1 LVGVT
6 GITFDVEHLD
16 ATVNPDAVDWHS
28 VDSSLSMDGSVT
40 LAASGTAEISVGG
53 FVSVAG
59 GFTLTK
65 SGTLLVATLTGASA
79 FVGIGGSVSG
89 FVVTPGSLGFS
100 ATAGEVDVALQSGQY
115 GVEVKDVSG
124 SLIGVSGITFDV
136 EHLDAT
142 VNPDAVDW
150 NSVDS
155 SLTMD
160 GSVTLAASG
169 TAEVSAAG
177 FVALAGSFS
186 LTKSGT
192 LLVATVT
199 GASAFAGVGGSV
211 SGFVVTPGSL
221 GFSATVGEVDVALQS
236 GQYGVEVKDL
246 TASLVGVPLITLDV
260 EHMNATVNPG
270 AIDWNSLDSSLSMDG
285 TITLAASG
293 TAEAAVASFVSVA
306 GGFTLTETGT
316 LLVATLSGASAFVGV
331 GGSVSGYVVT
341 PGSLGFGA
349 TAGEVDVALQA
360 GHYGVEVKN
369 LSASLVGVPGITF
382 DVEHL
387 DATVNPDAIDWHSL
401 DSSLTMDGTIT
412 LAASGTAEVA
422 VASFVSV
429 AGGFSLTKT
438 GTLLVAKLTGASA
451 FVGIGGSVSGFVV
464 TPGSLGFSA
473 TVGEVDVA
481 LQDSHYGVDVKD
493 AAGSLV
499 GVPAITFD
507 VEHLDA
513 TVNPDSI
520 DWHTADSSLTMDGT
534 VTLAAS
540 GTAEVS
546 AAGFVA
552 LAGSFSFT
560 ENGTLLRVTLTN
572 ASAFVGIGG
581 SVSGFAVVPGS
592 VGISATAGTVD
603 VALQTGHYGVEVKN
617 LAGQLVGVPGLT
629 FQVSGVDAVANPEGI
644 DWHSI
649 DSTLTMDGNTRI
661 GASGSVALSAFG
673 FVWAAGAFT
682 LSDATIT
689 AGSLLAMTLSHVSAL
704 VGIGG
709 GFSGISGS
717 DVSAA
722 TVDTSDAIGVYATAD
737 EVDVATLVVSPTVT
751 HLGVEVKNLSGGLT
765 GIGGV
770 TITVHGLDAQVD
782 PDGFDWHG
790 LYTTAGAPVPSFT
803 MDGTKTVHASGT
815 LEVAFG
821 GFLTGSSGFDISK
834 STVNVGSPSLTG
846 ANLLVVTLTAPTLSI
861 GAGSFGI
868 TLGGSGATV
877 TIAALTPATPDGR
890 SWTAV
895 QSSNLGGSLTLGSFV
910 TATVSGV
917 AIDVNSATD
926 ASPLDWNGVDGSG
939 ITLGGTTAFSVSGTL
954 TDLSIAGGL
963 ITGSSTFTVSE
974 STIDVTVGGTTLT
987 GAELLTLG
995 LGSLN
1000 LSVGSASGPH
1010 FSITGGSLAVAALS
1024 APMPSVGT
1032 DTRSWL
1038 GVIGAVTSASLVSGI
1053 PDLSLTVT
1061 SLTLRLNQA
1070 SGAYTNGASVDA
1082 TPLDWTTA
1090 LDLNTNGTFGEMP
1103 DDQLTVGSIP
1113 IDLTG
1118 ATFTISGTAS
1128 VQLFG
1133 MITGTVAFAFQQQ
1146 TVSVDVDRDGTLEL
1160 PVSGTAWARGPPGPD
1175 LTNATLTTF
1184 GLSVP
1189 SGQTLTFGVGGVG
1202 FSVSAG
1208 SLALAIVTPSA
1219 SAQAAGDSRSWLAL
1233 NAQITAAT
1241 FTGIP
1246 GLTLTVTALTVGIN
1260 RASGTYTDPTTHA
1273 AVSTQPLDWTKSLD
1287 LDGDGVFGEDTTH
1300 NPGHNDQLS
1309 VAIGGGSPVAIAFT
1323 GTTALRVSGTATISF
1338 ESLISGTV
1346 GFALATQTVTGTDL
1360 GGVSGLASASLTT
1373 LALTATSLFVGYGDV
1388 GFQISGGGLAIASL
1402 TPTDTNDHRSWLG
1415 LQADLSAGS
1424 LNGVPGLTFAVS
1436 SLQISTNTAGGG
1448 ASPLD
1453 WTKVQTGGVAVLDAN
1468 GATHTIAMTADTPLV
1483 ISGDA
1488 SIDVAGLLSG
1498 SAHFVISQS
1507 TVDIPSMSLT
1517 GANLLTIALSNV
1529 HFAVGTTSI
1538 GAQIGGGNLT
1548 IGLLVAASGP
1558 QRWFGLS
1565 SSGVSASLV
1574 LPGVTATIADLSV
1587 QVNEASGGATA
1598 LDWALLPVNPLGPL
1612 SGDQLSAEG
1621 TLENLSI
1628 FGILSGSA
1636 HVSFARQTVDVQLSG
1651 GTILQGATL
1660 VSFSLGLGGGNTLQ
1674 AGVPGFGLTVT
1685 DGTLLVAAI
1694 APAASSDGRRWI
1706 AVQGNGLA
1714 ATLTIPGI
1722 TATVSSLDVSFNT
1735 GTGGA
1740 SAIDWTTAVGH
1751 YDSGSSMFMASP
1763 VDVATG
1769 GGSTPVTLTSAVLS
1783 LSGHLTLSIGTFLT
1797 LAADF
1802 VLTRS
1807 NVALDL
1813 NGDGTADITTATLLT
1828 LGLSGVT
1835 GSLGV
1840 SGGPSIQLSGG
1851 SFALAAIATTDG
1863 ATWTAIEGTVTSA
1876 SLVGIP
1882 GLTLDASSLTLKV
1895 NTASGTYG
1903 SSHTVAA
1910 PLNWTT
1916 ALDLDSNGHFG
1927 QSADQLT
1934 VGSTGIN
1941 LSGALLAATGT
1952 AHLRLFDGFVDGTVS
1967 FSFQQQTVSV
1977 DVDGDGT
1984 ITQAGSD
1991 GSWAR
1996 GPPGPG
2002 PDLESATLTTIGI
2015 VIPVGHPL
2023 TIGAGG
2029 VGFSVASGSLSLAA
2043 ISPID
2048 TTNDTRS
2055 WLALTGQIAN
2065 GTFSGITGVTLTVTS
2080 LGIDLNQA
2088 SGAYTDPTNGHVF
2101 DAQPLD
2107 WTKDVGTDTGGTF
2120 THSPVSIT
2128 TPTPTGPVTQTIT
2141 DTTGTFEVTGVATVD
2156 LFGIVSGTIG
2166 FAFSTKT
2173 VTNVDLGTNGTLAS
2187 GTLTTIAV
2195 TASNVFVGAGGIGF
2209 QVSGGTFALAYLTD
2223 GGSRSWTAI
2232 EGSLTGGALTGI
2244 PGVTL
2249 SVGSLTVETNSA
2261 TGADPIDWSTAF
2273 PGLVVTDA
2281 LGGSHPIDISGDL
2294 SLSVSGTGATV
2305 DLFGLVS
2312 GTTDFS
2318 LTKSTVTGT
2327 NLGGVAGLSSATLTT
2342 IGLSNASITLGTSD
2356 VGFSVTGG
2364 SLTVAILSPAVT
2376 TDARRWTAISA
2387 TLGSASL
2394 NGIPGVTLSA
2404 TGLEIDVNQASTG
2417 ATPLDWTQV
2426 PGAPV
2431 SFSGPLLEIAG
2442 TADIAIGSFV
2452 FVHGSFV
2459 FETGGDV
2466 YVTPSGTMQ
2475 TVHVSLLELGIG
2487 DASVFAGV
2495 GATDASGAGGIGVSL
2510 THVTLG
2516 IALMKEIG
2524 GSGRSY
2530 YALSASGGA
2539 TLIGVPG
2546 ITLNGTVQVQVNS
2559 ASTGPAVDFTQL
2571 AAGKL
2576 SIPTAAGT
2584 SAPTVDLAFTGQLL
2598 QVSGSLTLSI
2608 DHFASISGSFA
2619 FQQGG
2624 SVDVTTE
2631 GGGTGSTTALEIG
2644 ASNASAFFGVGADN
2658 PSAPGAMGLSI
2669 TNVTFG
2675 LALLKATAPIDGAT
2689 SFVALKASG
2698 NVALVGIT
2706 GITASITNA
2715 SVSVNEAYDAG
2726 GNVIAQAVNFS
2737 GHNLSIATGGAPVV
2751 LDFSGTTFEAQGT
2764 IAIAIG
2770 SFVYVSGTVAFT
2782 KGTTLSGAHIAG
2794 GGVAPDLSVMTIGA
2808 TGASAFFGVGAH
2820 DSSGAGGIGLSL
2832 TDVDFGLALLK
2843 PADGSAGSYYALK
2856 ANVGS
2861 VGLVGVPGVTVSASG
2876 VTFAINGSDQ
2886 AGVALDF
2893 TGHTLSIPTGGTP
2906 VTIDFTGSLL
2916 QASGTITLGIAG
2928 ASLTAFMTFQE
2939 TTDSSGPV
2947 IDISVS
2953 SISATLGSLSTG
2965 TLPAV
2970 GLLEIGHGGI
2980 AGSLT
2985 ITGLHFSVGNTS
2997 SFGASFTSDATLAF
3011 NTSSVAVN
3019 TTINSFPLSVPAGS
3033 FFSITLTNA
3042 ELDLYV
3048 GSSTP
3053 YQLGGTFA
3061 IQVQNGTTIIAATG
3075 VHIMFG
3081 YSGIGTVTLT
3091 NGQGAIVIGSS
3102 GVAGVLTG
3110 DFAGNLTSLGASANA
3125 QVSLSFNTSQTAAV
3139 NQTVTLAGHSI
3150 TVNVAAGAWLLGLTN
3165 ATVSFGGFLTLSGN
3179 FAFGSGA
3186 NGSTVYGA
3194 NDVEVFFGD
3203 GPYRLADGSVNP
3215 DAIGILVDDGFVGA
3229 VKESDG
3235 TFAIYAQ
3242 GHAQLVGLDGL
3253 KVDGLVTIKVNQT
3266 GRAVI
3271 DQIPTPL
3278 GADPMPLMPFTTGA
3292 YTETVTG
3299 DLTLSAAGVF
3309 TVGGT
3314 FAFTLQPSGRVDV
3327 DIPSAHVDIN
3337 VPINGVM
3344 TEVFGLRGDA
3354 KFSFG
3359 GGLGF
3364 QLQRL
3369 TLDGVTILG
3378 HDLDLGIST
3387 GPALPPTAELVLPY
3401 AGQDIDVATLNTNG
3415 YIEVQYTD
3423 NSGAGLNVAS
3433 ITDSDNEIALTGAA
3447 AAGVTLHGAG
3457 IQVDPVNNPG
3467 LFKYTFDGHFVTTD
3481 SDPYHQV
3488 GVEFLAGSFS
3498 DAHGTT
3504 STASHAQFFLF
3515 GTSDPVVPT
3524 AQLGSPLNGASIALD
3539 AFQARQ
3545 YVDVTFAGDG
3555 TITGVSSSTITV
3567 TDNGTTLT
3575 VGAPTQL
3582 SASTWRFALTGT
3594 VAAGTVVV
3602 NFAAGGWTLTDAGGS
3617 HPGESGTASFT
3628 ITQSNADGGS
3638 TSSPFTLGP
3647 LSVTGGSITLADTS
3661 FSKGKL
3667 TLTIA
3672 IGLDSATLDF
3682 GGASA
3687 SLTGIVGTFDIQID
3701 LLQALQAINN
3711 PSALL
3716 SAFSVP
3722 GAFTL
3727 KVASLNVTVPGAL
3740 LVTATQINVAYNP
3753 NQDQS
3758 YTSGHPLVTV
3768 GTASITFPSF
3778 AGVGGNVSGLKVY
3791 SNGFSVDS
3799 AGIHVAP
3806 AGGINLLNLLVF
3818 NDLEVD
3824 IDHFGVSIDSGTVNF
3839 HGGVGGTSGI
3849 TVKSSGVQFLPG
3861 KTVNGSITDGPD
3873 ADHWAVTA
3881 TFQFDS
3887 SGFKAFVFNAD
3898 QLTINLGSFLQLTAS
3913 NFSINTG
3920 AGPSDPL
3927 VSFGSAG
3934 ATINVAGLTISG
3946 SATSFA
3952 FLGDGSFRA
3961 GTNFGVTLSVG
3972 SADGSSFAWP
3982 SWLPIRIDSIGI
3994 QWPNI
3999 NTDPTNFLLTLSAD
4013 VTGIKGIDGLEF
4025 SGSIQGI
4032 QIDIGKLL
4040 AGEFPIV
4047 GISSIGVEVKGNLF
4061 GGQIDA
4067 ELIGGIVK
4075 LDASGNMI
4083 ADTDTTTP
4091 VASRVF
4097 FAGLSG
4103 SFSMAGIGGFSI
4115 QLALSELG
4123 PLSVVIGVTLPTG
4136 ITLDPDTGL
4145 TINDFVGGVQFFQ
4158 TLPSLDDPME
4168 LRNLTLPTPGATPPD
4183 QWLTQ
4188 VKQQVVNQY
4197 KASLAHPGQNGWA
4210 AAFTSPMLIIG
4221 SATVYSIYTS
4231 QELFNGQVTIAIST
4245 DGKFLVIGK
4254 LNFAANNL
4262 SVSGRLYADLSNI
4275 SQGAAT
4281 VLFLADVPDQV
4292 RVLTLYGKLQMGFKN
4307 IQGQEVT
4314 FTVPD
4319 LPPNIPTAT
4328 LGGPADGAT
4337 IAASELN
4344 GRGYVDVTYIVP
4356 TGQKLDD
4363 ASITDLA
4370 PEFTIAVTSGH
4381 GTVKLD
4387 SSQAPIHLSGNT
4399 YRYWVLSQG
4408 TDSSTVIALTPGD
4421 GVTSDSTWALDDTTT
4436 GTTTP
4441 NPTDAS
4447 AAFTFDPSGPG
4458 LRTPYIDVGLAPTSG
4473 QTVDTSTLGAGDIV
4487 FTQDGSTTGPLPI
4500 TIVGSPTQIPNTDVF
4515 RYYLAGTFPDGKID
4529 VSFPAGAWADT
4540 AMQSAAGSG
4549 SFTVV
4554 QPVASVVAPFNGPSV
4569 DVTVANGDMDLTGSG
4584 HPTTGPHYIDVV
4596 YSPPTG
4602 TSLDYGTIY
4611 TTTYPTMMIGTTPV
4625 TLGAPTGIEMVTDP
4639 TSGALVATAVSQT
4652 KAQMDNV
4659 TRFRY
4664 DFTSGSWAPG
4674 TAAITI
4680 PTWSDS
4686 GGDVA
4691 PQTTLTFEVLGPT
4704 VQLVQPTDGSGID
4717 VNTINGRI
4725 YVDVPVTVP
4734 SYAPAGSTINWA
4746 ALTSGSPI
4754 VTLSGPGI
4762 GSATI
4767 DTSQVAAI
4775 VSQTPTSGTVRY
4787 AIAGS
4792 LAASGEVYAT
4802 YVAGAPPLVEDLG
4815 MVTGGTVPVEVD
4827 QGAQTIDVP
4836 FPIGSNGPANGYQ
4849 VDTSSLGGFNQFTL
4863 GGDGLGT
4870 VTINPSFAPVVV
4882 GNGFTVRYHVIGAL
4896 ASGAGAVYATF
4907 APGTWSVKP
4916 VNGGS
4921 STVSDADTQNGT
4933 TELGEVISGTA
4944 APFAIMGA
4952 SGPTTI
4958 DIPFPI
4964 GTLGPTGATTYA
4976 IDPAS
4981 LSADGSDELTLSG
4994 PGLGTVHIVS
5004 GTPTVIGD
5012 GFIVRYTVAGQ
5023 FAATGG
5029 AVYVTFNQ
5037 GRWNVVPTAG
5047 GTSAASDAVPTG
5059 PTALGPVLP
5068 VQPVPAVDGSTFA
5081 AMGATGPT
5089 TIDVRFPVGS
5099 RTPTGY
5105 AIDPS
5110 SLSADGSDE
5119 LTLSGSG
5126 RGTVHIVSGTPLV
5139 VGDGFT
5145 VRYTVAGEFAAAGG
5159 AVTVTFN
5166 QGHWNVMATSGTPSS
5181 VPSDAVPGAPATLG
5195 TVTGVS
5201 LATFEQEGQ
5210 ALDITFAVP
5219 DGATIDADSVAGFT
5233 GVVLGGGGLGTV
5245 AFDHDYAPQ
5254 VLSDGRTV
5262 AYRIKGAFASLGGDV
5277 TVAVGPGSF
5286 TYSTVAVGGGSTHT
5300 DATLG
5305 LVVDLGTVAGGDAP
5319 FIGFGADGS
5328 TTIDVRFPTGSPA
5341 AGYAIDPSSLNGSE
5355 IVLGGAGRG
5364 TAAIDHTV
5372 APQVVGDG
5380 FVVRYHITGSF
5391 TGGDVTATLTPSW
5404 SLVPATAL
5412 QESTLGAPVAIVRHS
5427 SIDVALTPTI
5437 GGTIDYAHLVLS

>member
-1 LVGVT
+1 MQSGHYGVEVKDLDASLVGVPA
-6 GITFDVEHLD
+6 ITLDVEHLD
-16 ATVNPDAVDWHS
+16 ATVNPDAIDWHS
-28 VDSSLSMDGSVT
+28 VDSSLSMDGTIT
-40 LAASGTAEISVGG
+40 LAASGTAEASAGG
-53 FVSVAG
+53 FVAVAG
-59 GFTLTK
+59 GFSLTK
-65 SGTLLVATLTGASA
+65 SATLLVAKLTGASA
-79 FVGIGGSVSG
+79 FVGIGGSVAS
-89 FVVTPGSLGFS
+89 FAVTPGSPGFS
-100 ATAGEVDVALQSGQY
+100 ATVAEVDVALQGGHY
-115 GVEVKDVSG
+115 GIEVKDLSA
-124 SLIGVSGITFDV
+124 SLVGVPAITLDV

-142 VNPDAVDW
+142 VNPDAIDW
-150 NSVDS
+150 HSLDS
-155 SLTMD
+155 SLSMD
-160 GSVTLAASG
+160 GTITLAASG

-186 LTKSGT
+186 LTKSVT
-192 LLVATVT
+192 LLAVTLT
-199 GASAFAGVGGSV
+199 GASAFVGVGGSV
-211 SGFVVTPGSL
+211 SGFTVTPGSL
-221 GFSATVGEVDVALQS
+221 GFSATVGEVDVALES
-236 GQYGVEVKDL
+236 GHYGVEVKDL
-246 TASLVGVPLITLDV
+246 TASLLGVPLITLDV
-260 EHMNATVNPG
+260 EHMNATVNPD
-270 AIDWNSLDSSLSMDG
+270 AIDWHSLDSSLSMDG

-293 TAEAAVASFVSVA
+293 TAEVAVASFVSVA

-316 LLVATLSGASAFVGV
+316 LLVATLTGASAFVGV

-349 TAGEVDVALQA
+349 TAGEVDVALQG

-369 LSASLVGVPGITF
+369 LNASLVGVTLITF

-387 DATVNPDAIDWHSL
+387 DATVNPDAIDWHTA
-401 DSSLTMDGTIT
+401 DPSLTMDGTVT
-412 LAASGTAEVA
+412 LAASGTAEVS

-429 AGGFSLTKT
+429 AGGFTLTKS
-438 GTLLVAKLTGASA
+438 GTLLVVTLTGASA
-451 FVGIGGSVSGFVV
+451 FVGIGGSVASFAV

-473 TVGEVDVA
+473 TVGEIDVA
-481 LQDSHYGVDVKD
+481 LQGGHYGVDVKE

-513 TVNPDSI
+513 TVNPDAI
-520 DWHTADSSLTMDGT
+520 DWHTVSSSLTMDGT
-534 VTLAAS
+534 ITLAAS
-540 GTAEVS
+540 GTAEIS

-552 LAGSFSFT
+552 LAGGFSFT

-581 SVSGFAVVPGS
+581 SVSGFVVVPGS

-617 LAGQLVGVPGLT
+617 LAGQLVGVPGLS

-644 DWHSI
+644 NWHSV
-649 DSTLTMDGNTRI
+649 DSTLTMDGSTRI

-673 FVWAAGAFT
+673 FVWAAGAFS

-689 AGSLLAMTLSHVSAL
+689 AGSLLAMTLSHVGAF
-704 VGIGG
+704 VGVGG

-722 TVDTSDAIGVYATAD
+722 TVVTSGAIGVYATAD

-751 HLGVEVKNLSGGLT
+751 HLGVEVKNLTGGLT

-770 TITVHGLDAQVD
+770 TITVNGLDAQVD

-790 LYTTAGAPVPSFT
+790 LHTTAGAPVPSFT
-803 MDGTKTVHASGT
+803 MDGTRTVHASGT
-815 LEVAFG
+815 LTVAFG

-834 STVNVGSPSLTG
+834 STVDVASPSLTG
-846 ANLLVVTLTAPTLSI
+846 ANLLVITLTAPTLSI
-861 GAGSFGI
+861 GVGSFGI

-917 AIDVNSATD
+917 AIDVNSASGSGAT
-926 ASPLDWNGVDGSG
+926 PIDWNGVAGSG
-939 ITLGGTTAFSVSGTL
+939 ITLGGSTALSVSGTL
-954 TDLSIAGGL
+954 TDLSIANGL

-974 STIDVTVGGTTLT
+974 STINVTVGGTTLT

-1010 FSITGGSLAVAALS
+1010 FSITGGSLAVAALAAPTPS
-1024 APMPSVGT
+1024 AGT

-1053 PDLSLTVT
+1053 PDLTLTVT

-1070 SGAYTNGASVDA
+1070 SGTYTNGTSVDA
-1082 TPLDWTTA
+1082 APLDWTTA
-1090 LDLNTNGTFGEMP
+1090 LDLNTNGTFGETP
-1103 DDQLTVGSIP
+1103 EDQLTVGSIP

-1118 ATFTISGTAS
+1118 ATFTVSGTAS

-1233 NAQITAAT
+1233 DAQITAAS

-1246 GLTLTVTALTVGIN
+1246 GLTLTVTALTVEIN

-1287 LDGDGVFGEDTTH
+1287 LDGDGVFGENPTA
-1300 NPGHNDQLS
+1300 NPGHDDRLF
-1309 VAIGGGSPVAIAFT
+1309 VAIGGGGTVPIAFT
-1323 GTTALRVSGTATISF
+1323 GTTSLRVTGTATIGF
-1338 ESLISGTV
+1338 ESIISGTV
-1346 GFALATQTVTGTDL
+1346 GFALTTQTITGTNL
-1360 GGVSGLASASLTT
+1360 GGVSGLASATLTT
-1373 LALTATSLFVGYGDV
+1373 LAFTATSLFVGYGSV
-1388 GFQISGGGLAIASL
+1388 GFSITGGGLAVASL
-1402 TPTDTNDHRSWLG
+1402 TPTDTTDHRSWLG

-1424 LNGVPGLTFAVS
+1424 LTGVPGLTFTVS
-1436 SLQISTNTAGGG
+1436 SLQISSNTASG
-1448 ASPLD
+1448 AAPLD
-1453 WTKVQTGGVAVLDAN
+1453 WTKVHAGGVAILDAN

-1488 SIDVAGLLSG
+1488 SIDVAGLLAG

-1507 TVDIPSMSLT
+1507 TVDVPSVGLT
-1517 GANLLTIALSNV
+1517 GAILLTIALSNV

-1538 GAQIGGGNLT
+1538 GAQIGGGSLT
-1548 IGLLVAASGP
+1548 IGLLVAATGP

-1565 SSGVSASLV
+1565 SSGLSASLV
-1574 LPGVTATIADLSV
+1574 LPGVTADITGLSV
-1587 QVNEASGGATA
+1587 QVNEASGGASA
-1598 LDWALLPVNPLGPL
+1598 LEWSTVPGHPLGTTL
-1612 SGDQLSAEG
+1612 SGDQLSADG
-1621 TLENLSI
+1621 DLTNLSI

-1636 HVSFARQTVDVQLSG
+1636 HVSFARQTVDVRLPG
-1651 GTILQGATL
+1651 GVIVSGATL

-1674 AGVPGFGLTVT
+1674 AGVAGFGLTVT
-1685 DGTLLVAAI
+1685 DGTLLIAAI
-1694 APAASSDGRRWI
+1694 APAASSDARRWI

-1740 SAIDWTTAVGH
+1740 SAIDWTTAVGS
-1751 YDSGSSMFMASP
+1751 YDAGSSTFTPSP
-1763 VDVATG
+1763 VEVATG
-1769 GGSTPVTLTSAVLS
+1769 SSSTTQVTLTSAILS

-1797 LAADF
+1797 LSADF
-1802 VLTRS
+1802 VLTRT

-1828 LGLSGVT
+1828 LGLSSVT

-1851 SFALAAIATTDG
+1851 SFALAALATTDG
-1863 ATWTAIEGTVTSA
+1863 SSATWTAIEGSVTSA
-1876 SLVGIP
+1876 SLTGIP

-1903 SSHTVAA
+1903 SSPVAAA

-1934 VGSTGIN
+1934 VGSTTIN
-1941 LSGALLAATGT
+1941 LSGALLAASGT
-1952 AHLRLFDGFVDGTVS
+1952 AHLDLFGFVDGTVS

-1984 ITQAGSD
+1984 IQQAGSN

-1996 GPPGPG
+1996 APPGPG
-2002 PDLESATLTTIGI
+2002 PDLESATLTTVGI
-2015 VIPVGHPL
+2015 VIPVGQSL

-2029 VGFSVASGSLSLAA
+2029 VGFSVQSGSLSLAA

-2065 GTFSGITGVTLTVTS
+2065 GTFSGIPGVSLAVTS

-2141 DTTGTFEVTGVATVD
+2141 DTAGALEVTGTATVNLFGFVSGSVGFALSTKSVSATVGGSSFDASLTTLAITTSNLFVGAGGVGFQVGSGGLAIAMLKPTATSDTRSWIGLSASLGDASFTGVPGVTLTVNSLNVVYNTGTPGPLDWTAALDLNGDGTYGDALVVTDAFGGTHPIDFAASTPLQITGNATID
-2156 LFGIVSGTIG
+2156 LFDLVSGTVG
-2166 FAFSTKT
+2166 FSLTKQD
-2173 VTNVDLGTNGTLAS
+2173 VTNVNVGGGPALAS
-2187 GTLTTIAV
+2187 GTLTTIGLTV
-2195 TASNVFVGAGGIGF
+2195 TNLVLGVGGIGF
-2209 QVSGGTFALAYLTD
+2209 
-2223 GGSRSWTAI
+2223 
-2232 EGSLTGGALTGI
+2232 
-2244 PGVTL
+2244 
-2249 SVGSLTVETNSA
+2249 TVA
-2261 TGADPIDWSTAF
+2261 T
-2273 PGLVVTDA
+2273 
-2281 LGGSHPIDISGDL
+2281 
-2294 SLSVSGTGATV
+2294 
-2305 DLFGLVS
+2305 
-2312 GTTDFS
+2312 
-2318 LTKSTVTGT
+2318 
-2327 NLGGVAGLSSATLTT
+2327 
-2342 IGLSNASITLGTSD
+2342 
-2356 VGFSVTGG
+2356 G
-2364 SLTVAILSPAVT
+2364 SLTVAILSPTAA
-2376 TDARRWTAISA
+2376 TDTRRWTAV
-2387 TLGSASL
+2387 SASL
-2394 NGIPGVTLSA
+2394 GGASLTGIPGITLTA
-2404 TGLEIDVNQASTG
+2404 TELDVDVNQASTG
-2417 ATPLDWTQV
+2417 ATPLNWTTAFG
-2426 PGAPV
+2426 GAITPPV
-2431 SFSGPLLEIAG
+2431 TFTGALLEIAATASLSIG
-2442 TADIAIGSFV
+2442 TFVYADGSFV
-2452 FVHGSFV
+2452 IES
-2459 FETGGDV
+2459 GGDV
-2466 YVTPSGTMQ
+2466 FVTPAGATG
-2475 TVHVSLLELGIG
+2475 TVHVSLLEIG
-2487 DASVFAGV
+2487 ASSVNVFAGV
-2495 GATDASGAGGIGVSL
+2495 GAHDSTGAGGIGVSL
-2510 THVTLG
+2510 TGVSVGL
-2516 IALMKEIG
+2516 ALMTEIG

-2530 YALSASGGA
+2530 IGLSASGSA
-2539 TLIGVPG
+2539 ALVGVPG
-2546 ITLNGTVQVQVNS
+2546 ITLNGSVQVQVNS
-2559 ASTGPAVDFTQL
+2559 ASTGPAIDFTQL
-2571 AAGKL
+2571 TLGKL
-2576 SIPTAAGT
+2576 SIPTAPG
-2584 SAPTVDLAFTGQLL
+2584 SGAPTVDLAFTGQLL

-2624 SVDVTTE
+2624 TVDVTTE
-2631 GGGTGSTTALEIG
+2631 GGGTGTTTALEIG

-2658 PSAPGAMGLSI
+2658 PSGPGAMGLSI
-2669 TNVTFG
+2669 TGVTFG
-2675 LALLKATAPIDGAT
+2675 LALLKATTPINGAT

-2726 GNVIAQAVNFS
+2726 GNVIAQAVNFT
-2737 GHNLSIATGGAPVV
+2737 GHNLSIATGGTPVV
-2751 LDFSGTTFEAQGT
+2751 LDFSGSTFEAQGT

-2770 SFVYVSGTVAFT
+2770 SFVYISGTVAFT
-2782 KGTTLSGAHIAG
+2782 KGTTLSGAQIAG
-2794 GGVAPDLSVMTIGA
+2794 GGTAPDLSVLTIGA

-2832 TDVDFGLALLK
+2832 TGVDFGLALLK

-2856 ANVGS
+2856 ASVGT

-2886 AGVALDF
+2886 TGVALDF
-2893 TGHTLSIPTGGTP
+2893 TGHNLSIPTGGTP

-2953 SISATLGSLSTG
+2953 NITVALGSYSFG
-2965 TLPAV
+2965 PLPAV

-2985 ITGLHFSVGNTS
+2985 ITGLHFEVGNS

-3019 TTINSFPLSVPAGS
+3019 TTINGSPLSVPAGS
-3033 FFSITLTNA
+3033 FFSVTLADASLVLTVA
-3042 ELDLYV
+3042 
-3048 GSSTP
+3048 GTP
-3053 YQLGGTFA
+3053 YTLGGTFA

-3075 VHIMFG
+3075 VHAGFS
-3081 YSGIGTVTLT
+3081 YSGIGSVSLT
-3091 NGQGAIVIGSS
+3091 DGEGAIIIGAS
-3102 GVAGVLTG
+3102 GVAGLVTG
-3110 DFAGNLTSLGASANA
+3110 TFNVDVSAVGGHVGS
-3125 QVSLSFNTSQTAAV
+3125 QVSLSFNTSTTADV
-3139 NQTVTLAGHSI
+3139 NQTVTVAGHSI
-3150 TVNVAAGAWLLGLTN
+3150 TVDVNRQSWLLGFTN
-3165 ATVSFGGFLTLSGN
+3165 ATISFGDFLTLSGN

-3229 VKESDG
+3229 VQETTANG
-3235 TFAIYAQ
+3235 GGFAIYAQ

-3253 KVDGLVTIKVNQT
+3253 TVDGLVTIKVNQT

-3271 DQIPTPL
+3271 DQIPTPP

-3314 FAFTLQPSGRVDV
+3314 FAFTLNPSGRVDV
-3327 DIPSAHVDIN
+3327 DIPEAHVDIN

-3378 HDLDLGIST
+3378 HTLSLGLST

-3401 AGQDIDVATLNTNG
+3401 AGQDIDVSTLNTNG

-3498 DAHGTT
+3498 DAHGTS
-3504 STASHAQFFLF
+3504 STASHEQFFLF

-3545 YVDVTFAGDG
+3545 YVDVTFSGDG
-3555 TITGVSSSTITV
+3555 TITGVSSSSITV
-3567 TDNGTTLT
+3567 TDNGTALT

-3582 SASTWRFALTGT
+3582 SASTWRFGLTGT

-3602 NFAAGGWTLTDAGGS
+3602 NFAAGGWTLTDAGGA

-3628 ITQSNADGGS
+3628 ITQSNADSGS
-3638 TSSPFTLGP
+3638 TSTPFTLGP

-3672 IGLDSATLDF
+3672 IGLDSASLDF

-3687 SLTGIVGTFDIQID
+3687 TLTGIVGTFDIQID

-3716 SAFSVP
+3716 GAFSVP

-3740 LVTATQINVAYNP
+3740 LVTATQIAVAYNP

-3758 YTSGHPLVTV
+3758 YGSGHPLVTV
-3768 GTASITFPSF
+3768 GSASITFPSF

-3861 KTVNGSITDGPD
+3861 KAVNGSITDGPD

-3887 SGFKAFVFNAD
+3887 SGFKAFIFNAD

-3961 GTNFGVTLSVG
+3961 GTGFGVTLS
-3972 SADGSSFAWP
+3972 D
-3982 SWLPIRIDSIGI
+3982 RR
-3994 QWPNI
+3994 
-3999 NTDPTNFLLTLSAD
+3999 
-4013 VTGIKGIDGLEF
+4013 
-4025 SGSIQGI
+4025 
-4032 QIDIGKLL
+4032 
-4040 AGEFPIV
+4040 
-4047 GISSIGVEVKGNLF
+4047 
-4061 GGQIDA
+4061 GGREQLRLA
-4067 ELIGGIVK
+4067 ELAPDPDR
-4075 LDASGNMI
+4075 LDR
-4083 ADTDTTTP
+4083 DP
-4091 VASRVF
+4091 VAEHQHRPDELPADAVRGRHGDQGHRRPRV
-4097 FAGLSG
+4097 LR
-4103 SFSMAGIGGFSI
+4103 
-4115 QLALSELG
+4115 
-4123 PLSVVIGVTLPTG
+4123 
-4136 ITLDPDTGL
+4136 LDPGNPDRHREAARGRVPDRRHRL
-4145 TINDFVGGVQFFQ
+4145 DRRRGEGEPLRRPDRRGADRRHRQARRLREHDRGHGHDDARREPRVLRRPVGELLDGGHRRLLDPARALRARPALRRHRRHAADRHHARSRHRADDQRLRRRRAVLP
-4158 TLPSLDDPME
+4158 TLPSLADPME

-4183 QWLTQ
+4183 QWLAQ

-4292 RVLTLYGKLQMGFKN
+4292 RILTLYGKLQMGFKN
-4307 IQGQEVT
+4307 IQGQEVA

-4344 GRGYVDVTYIVP
+4344 GRGYIDVTY
-4356 TGQKLDD
+4356 T
-4363 ASITDLA
+4363 
-4370 PEFTIAVTSGH
+4370 
-4381 GTVKLD
+4381 
-4387 SSQAPIHLSGNT
+4387 
-4399 YRYWVLSQG
+4399 
-4408 TDSSTVIALTPGD
+4408 
-4421 GVTSDSTWALDDTTT
+4421 
-4436 GTTTP
+4436 
-4441 NPTDAS
+4441 
-4447 AAFTFDPSGPG
+4447 
-4458 LRTPYIDVGLAPTSG
+4458 
-4473 QTVDTSTLGAGDIV
+4473 
-4487 FTQDGSTTGPLPI
+4487 
-4500 TIVGSPTQIPNTDVF
+4500 
-4515 RYYLAGTFPDGKID
+4515 
-4529 VSFPAGAWADT
+4529 
-4540 AMQSAAGSG
+4540 
-4549 SFTVV
+4549 
-4554 QPVASVVAPFNGPSV
+4554 
-4569 DVTVANGDMDLTGSG
+4569 
-4584 HPTTGPHYIDVV
+4584 
-4596 YSPPTG
+4596 
-4602 TSLDYGTIY
+4602 
-4611 TTTYPTMMIGTTPV
+4611 
-4625 TLGAPTGIEMVTDP
+4625 
-4639 TSGALVATAVSQT
+4639 
-4652 KAQMDNV
+4652 
-4659 TRFRY
+4659 
-4664 DFTSGSWAPG
+4664 
-4674 TAAITI
+4674 
-4680 PTWSDS
+4680 
-4686 GGDVA
+4686 
-4691 PQTTLTFEVLGPT
+4691 
-4704 VQLVQPTDGSGID
+4704 
-4717 VNTINGRI
+4717 
-4725 YVDVPVTVP
+4725 
-4734 SYAPAGSTINWA
+4734 
-4746 ALTSGSPI
+4746 
-4754 VTLSGPGI
+4754 
-4762 GSATI
+4762 
-4767 DTSQVAAI
+4767 
-4775 VSQTPTSGTVRY
+4775 
-4787 AIAGS
+4787 
-4792 LAASGEVYAT
+4792 
-4802 YVAGAPPLVEDLG
+4802 
-4815 MVTGGTVPVEVD
+4815 
-4827 QGAQTIDVP
+4827 
-4836 FPIGSNGPANGYQ
+4836 
-4849 VDTSSLGGFNQFTL
+4849 
-4863 GGDGLGT
+4863 
-4870 VTINPSFAPVVV
+4870 
-4882 GNGFTVRYHVIGAL
+4882 
-4896 ASGAGAVYATF
+4896 
-4907 APGTWSVKP
+4907 
-4916 VNGGS
+4916 
-4921 STVSDADTQNGT
+4921 
-4933 TELGEVISGTA
+4933 
-4944 APFAIMGA
+4944 
-4952 SGPTTI
+4952 
-4958 DIPFPI
+4958 
-4964 GTLGPTGATTYA
+4964 
-4976 IDPAS
+4976 
-4981 LSADGSDELTLSG
+4981 
-4994 PGLGTVHIVS
+4994 
-5004 GTPTVIGD
+5004 
-5012 GFIVRYTVAGQ
+5012 
-5023 FAATGG
+5023 
-5029 AVYVTFNQ
+5029 
-5037 GRWNVVPTAG
+5037 VPTAR
-5047 GTSAASDAVPTG
+5047 S
-5059 PTALGPVLP
+5059 
-5068 VQPVPAVDGSTFA
+5068 
-5081 AMGATGPT
+5081 
-5089 TIDVRFPVGS
+5089 
-5099 RTPTGY
+5099 
-5105 AIDPS
+5105 
-5110 SLSADGSDE
+5110 
-5119 LTLSGSG
+5119 
-5126 RGTVHIVSGTPLV
+5126 
-5139 VGDGFT
+5139 
-5145 VRYTVAGEFAAAGG
+5145 
-5159 AVTVTFN
+5159 
-5166 QGHWNVMATSGTPSS
+5166 
-5181 VPSDAVPGAPATLG
+5181 
-5195 TVTGVS
+5195 
-5201 LATFEQEGQ
+5201 
-5210 ALDITFAVP
+5210 
-5219 DGATIDADSVAGFT
+5219 
-5233 GVVLGGGGLGTV
+5233 
-5245 AFDHDYAPQ
+5245 
-5254 VLSDGRTV
+5254 
-5262 AYRIKGAFASLGGDV
+5262 
-5277 TVAVGPGSF
+5277 
-5286 TYSTVAVGGGSTHT
+5286 
-5300 DATLG
+5300 
-5305 LVVDLGTVAGGDAP
+5305 
-5319 FIGFGADGS
+5319 S
-5328 TTIDVRFPTGSPA
+5328 TTRRSPTSRRSSRSP
-5341 AGYAIDPSSLNGSE
+5341 
-5355 IVLGGAGRG
+5355 
-5364 TAAIDHTV
+5364 
-5372 APQVVGDG
+5372 
-5380 FVVRYHITGSF
+5380 
-5391 TGGDVTATLTPSW
+5391 
-5404 SLVPATAL
+5404 
-5412 QESTLGAPVAIVRHS
+5412 
-5427 SIDVALTPTI
+5427 
-5437 GGTIDYAHLVLS
+5437 